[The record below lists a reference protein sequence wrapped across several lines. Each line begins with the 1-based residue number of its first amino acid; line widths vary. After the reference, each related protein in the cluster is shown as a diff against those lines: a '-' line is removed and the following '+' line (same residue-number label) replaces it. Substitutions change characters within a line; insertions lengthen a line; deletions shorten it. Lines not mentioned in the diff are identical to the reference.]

1 MHLTVVVF
9 LLLTCQTVH
18 PLMCL
23 QVDDLDNKVK
33 GVEKKITDI
42 GAQVSSVNQNMEQ
55 KFENLEQKFENLDQ
69 RIEKGNADSKA
80 SIQNMFEGMKQYL
93 DSLMKDRPI
102 RAGGGKKQ
110 IFIYTYSFVII
121 THSCLSSLSLLL

>member
-1 MHLTVVVF
+1 MYLTLVVF

-18 PLMCL
+18 PLVCL
-23 QVDDLDNKVK
+23 QVDDIDNKVK

-69 RIEKGNADSKA
+69 RIEKSNADSQ
-80 SIQNMFEGMKQYL
+80 SSMQNMFEGMKKYL
-93 DSLMKDRPI
+93 DSLMQDRPI
-102 RAGGGKKQ
+102 RPGVGEQ
-110 IFIYTYSFVII
+110 IFIYT
-121 THSCLSSLSLLL
+121 